1 MSAGIR
7 IEFDEV
13 DANFTI
19 VPNQVI
25 YNRAL
30 KTDIRFLWVYL
41 RSHRSGYVLGYRQMK
56 ADLDWSEV
64 TLRKNLNT
72 LQDAGLV
79 KLTQTRIG
87 ARNGHLLISI
97 LLGNKPILQTTDSE
111 GSTFEGSKSEGLN
124 NTKETNKTKEST
136 TLAQDKP
143 ERSLVDVQFDKFWAN
158 YPRSVDKVAARKA
171 FAKAAAKNDADMII
185 EAAKKFSEDPNLP
198 TKDFIK
204 HPATWLNAGSWDNEP
219 FPEREKPKPEVDP
232 YLGRL
237 MIDSD

>member
-97 LLGNKPILQTTDSE
+97 AIADSKTFTHTPSLAAHTKLFAALSNWLVR
-111 GSTFEGSKSEGLN
+111 GFALSTL
-124 NTKETNKTKEST
+124 
-136 TLAQDKP
+136 
-143 ERSLVDVQFDKFWAN
+143 
-158 YPRSVDKVAARKA
+158 
-171 FAKAAAKNDADMII
+171 
-185 EAAKKFSEDPNLP
+185 
-198 TKDFIK
+198 FI
-204 HPATWLNAGSWDNEP
+204 
-219 FPEREKPKPEVDP
+219 
-232 YLGRL
+232 
-237 MIDSD
+237 